1 MKATSLFSVF
11 MFFVTMS
18 FSGCTNDEF
27 DNELSRGDINANK
40 IREILSKSKI
50 EHVEIYEYNASTG
63 VWDLAADNQNYSGG
77 MDLCHVEGTYLF
89 LDGGGS
95 KSYPT
100 SNVPTHQ
107 LSGKY
112 YFNLEFLVSI
122 DLNKNASSEDNHMYL
137 YFKY

>member
-1 MKATSLFSVF
+1 MKATSFFTVF
-11 MFFVTMS
+11 VIFATLT
-18 FSGCTNDEF
+18 FSGCTNDRF
-27 DNELSRGDINANK
+27 DNELSKGDINASK
-40 IREILSKSKI
+40 IIEILSKSTI
-50 EHVEIYEYNASTG
+50 DHVEIYEYNASTG

-77 MDLCHVEGTYLF
+77 MDLCHVEGTYLY

-95 KSYPT
+95 KSYPI

-112 YFNLEFLVSI
+112 YFNLEYLVSI
-122 DLNKNASSEDNHMYL
+122 DLDKNASSEDNEMYL